1 MTNQINLIRKAQ
13 SMELIKS
20 QISITLT
27 KGELNQLIAEA
38 LADSES
44 SAAIKKVLNPLLA
57 DKFPQF
63 PDFTVITIGDTD
75 ESGSTQVILK
85 QPPTKAS
92 KDTKEPAS
100 GPTTPVEPTPAPT
113 TPIKSIEPVVITDK
127 VMASIAADGDIFDST
142 PAYVE
147 PEA

>member
-1 MTNQINLIRKAQ
+1 
-13 SMELIKS
+13 MELIKS

-27 KGELNQLIAEA
+27 KGELNQLLTEA
-38 LADSES
+38 LADAES

-63 PDFTVITIGDTD
+63 PEFTVVALGNTD

-85 QPPTKAS
+85 QPTTSTPKAP
-92 KDTKEPAS
+92 K
-100 GPTTPVEPTPAPT
+100 TPAPASDVDMPVQ
-113 TPIKSIEPVVITDK
+113 TPIKSIEPVVISDK
-127 VMASIAADGDIFDST
+127 VMASIVADGDIFDSA

>member
-1 MTNQINLIRKAQ
+1 
-13 SMELIKS
+13 MELIKS

-38 LADSES
+38 LADSEL

-75 ESGSTQVILK
+75 ESGSTQVVLK
-85 QPPTKAS
+85 QPTTSTPKAP
-92 KDTKEPAS
+92 K
-100 GPTTPVEPTPAPT
+100 TPAPAPASDVDVPVQ

-127 VMASIAADGDIFDST
+127 VMASIVADGDIFDST

>member
-1 MTNQINLIRKAQ
+1 MTNQINLIQKAQ
-13 SMELIKS
+13 SMDLIKS

-38 LADSES
+38 LAEPES

-63 PDFTVITIGDTD
+63 PDFTVITLGDTD

-85 QPPTKAS
+85 QPPTRVT
-92 KDTKEPAS
+92 KDAKDQSS
-100 GPTTPVEPTPAPT
+100 GSIPLAESAPAPT

-127 VMASIAADGDIFDST
+127 VMASIVADGDIFDNT

>member
-1 MTNQINLIRKAQ
+1 
-13 SMELIKS
+13 MELIKS

-38 LADSES
+38 LADAEL

-63 PDFTVITIGDTD
+63 PDFTVITLGDTD

-92 KDTKEPAS
+92 KDTKDQSS
-100 GPTTPVEPTPAPT
+100 GPVTSAEPTPAST
-113 TPIKSIEPVVITDK
+113 TPIKSIEPVVISDK
-127 VMASIAADGDIFDST
+127 VMNSIVADGDIFDSA
-142 PAYVE
+142 PAYVD

>member
-1 MTNQINLIRKAQ
+1 MTNQINLIQKAQ

-63 PDFTVITIGDTD
+63 PDFTVIAIGDTD

-100 GPTTPVEPTPAPT
+100 GPTTPAEPTPAPT

-127 VMASIAADGDIFDST
+127 VMASIVADGDIFDST

>member
-1 MTNQINLIRKAQ
+1 
-13 SMELIKS
+13 MELIKS

-38 LADSES
+38 LAESES

-85 QPPTKAS
+85 QPPVVAAKTPKA
-92 KDTKEPAS
+92 
-100 GPTTPVEPTPAPT
+100 PVP
-113 TPIKSIEPVVITDK
+113 TPIKSIEPIVIDEPTDESAPEPSAVVND
-127 VMASIAADGDIFDST
+127 SDIFDT
-142 PAYVE
+142 PTTTPYVD
-147 PEA
+147 PLA

>member
-1 MTNQINLIRKAQ
+1 
-13 SMELIKS
+13 MELIKS

-38 LADSES
+38 LAESES

-63 PDFTVITIGDTD
+63 PDFTVITLGDTD
-75 ESGSTQVILK
+75 ESGSTQVVLK
-85 QPPTKAS
+85 QPQVATAKTPKA
-92 KDTKEPAS
+92 
-100 GPTTPVEPTPAPT
+100 PVP
-113 TPIKSIEPVVITDK
+113 TPIKSIEPVVIDEP
-127 VMASIAADGDIFDST
+127 VEEPAPIAYYSDTEEAPVKEDDIFT
-142 PAYVE
+142 PTTTPYVE

>member
-1 MTNQINLIRKAQ
+1 
-13 SMELIKS
+13 MELIKS

-38 LADSES
+38 LADPES

-85 QPPTKAS
+85 QPPTKVS

-100 GPTTPVEPTPAPT
+100 GPTTPAEPTPAPT

-127 VMASIAADGDIFDST
+127 VMASIVVDGDIFDST

>member
-1 MTNQINLIRKAQ
+1 MTNQINLIQKAQ

-85 QPPTKAS
+85 QPATKAS

-100 GPTTPVEPTPAPT
+100 GPTTPVEPTHAPT

-127 VMASIAADGDIFDST
+127 VMASIVADGDIFDST

>member
-38 LADSES
+38 LADPES

-100 GPTTPVEPTPAPT
+100 GPTTPAEPTHAPT

-127 VMASIAADGDIFDST
+127 VMASIVADGDIFDST

>member
-38 LADSES
+38 LADPES
-44 SAAIKKVLNPLLA
+44 SAAIKKVLNPLLT

-63 PDFTVITIGDTD
+63 PDFTVIALGDTD

-85 QPPTKAS
+85 QPATKAS

-100 GPTTPVEPTPAPT
+100 GSTTLAEPTPAPT

-127 VMASIAADGDIFDST
+127 VMASIVADGDIFDST

>member
-1 MTNQINLIRKAQ
+1 
-13 SMELIKS
+13 MELIKS
-20 QISITLT
+20 QIQLTLT

-75 ESGSTQVILK
+75 ESGSTQVVLK
-85 QPPTKAS
+85 QPTTSTPKAP
-92 KDTKEPAS
+92 K
-100 GPTTPVEPTPAPT
+100 TPAPASDVDVPVQ

-127 VMASIAADGDIFDST
+127 VMTSIVADGDIFDST

>member
-1 MTNQINLIRKAQ
+1 
-13 SMELIKS
+13 MELIKS

-44 SAAIKKVLNPLLA
+44 SAAIKKVLNPLLV

-63 PDFTVITIGDTD
+63 PEFTIVAIGDTD

-85 QPPTKAS
+85 QPPVVVAKAP
-92 KDTKEPAS
+92 K
-100 GPTTPVEPTPAPT
+100 TPVS
-113 TPIKSIEPVVITDK
+113 TPIKSIEPVVIDEEPTDESATEPTT
-127 VMASIAADGDIFDST
+127 VTVVDDGDIFDST
-142 PAYVE
+142 PAYIE

>member
-1 MTNQINLIRKAQ
+1 
-13 SMELIKS
+13 MELIKS
-20 QISITLT
+20 QIQLTLT
-27 KGELNQLIAEA
+27 KSELNQLLTEA

-75 ESGSTQVILK
+75 ESGSTQVVLK
-85 QPPTKAS
+85 QPTTSTPKAP
-92 KDTKEPAS
+92 K
-100 GPTTPVEPTPAPT
+100 TPAPAHDVYVPVQ

-127 VMASIAADGDIFDST
+127 VMTSIVADGDIFDST
-142 PAYVE
+142 PTNAYID